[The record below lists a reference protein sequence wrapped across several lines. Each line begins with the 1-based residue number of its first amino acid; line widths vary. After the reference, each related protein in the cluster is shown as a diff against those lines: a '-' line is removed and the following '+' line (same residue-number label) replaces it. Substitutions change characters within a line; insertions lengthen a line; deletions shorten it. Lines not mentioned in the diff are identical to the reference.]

1 MKTNNKKNLRF
12 MNENDKNYIKKKLIG
27 IAVEVIGIVI
37 VTSVLDFSFN
47 RLMKNMITTIKSAK
61 SE

>member
-12 MNENDKNYIKKKLIG
+12 MNENDKDYIKKKLIG

-37 VTSVLDFSFN
+37 VTSVLNFSFN

>member
-1 MKTNNKKNLRF
+1 

-27 IAVEVIGIVI
+27 VAVEVIGIVV
-37 VTSVLDFSFN
+37 VTSVLNFSFN